1 MSPSPNPPSRT
12 ASPDEPAQRQRRY
25 PTLRLNPAMACDTA
39 FRVLARRHL
48 GDLAGNHEATC
59 SGDPTALHQMRIA
72 LTRLRTAIMF
82 FAPMIDDP
90 MRMQIKDE
98 LKWLNGQLGTVRDL
112 DVAMERLKAINKQ
125 RPRPAPYYRTWNE
138 KR

>member
-12 ASPDEPAQRQRRY
+12 ASPDEPAQRQRPY

-59 SGDPTALHQMRIA
+59 RGDPIALHQMRIA

-82 FAPMIDDP
+82 FSPMVDDP
-90 MRMQIKDE
+90 ERAQIRAE
-98 LKWLNGQLGTVRDL
+98 LKWLNSQLGTVRDL
-112 DVAMERLKAINKQ
+112 DVAMQRLAAGNK
-125 RPRPAPYYRTWNE
+125 RRAT
-138 KR
+138 